1 MIFICCFPHRFIIFF
16 AFLILMEIELVSE
29 RNRFI
34 WNSFC
39 RDRKCTHVSNKSL
52 FCCTT
57 FTLLVSLL
65 IFLLML
71 LIVMMMIIIGWY
83 FGAVCVCK
91 RQITSIYHHEQ
102 ETNLQQRQLQQ
113 RPVCVEAE
121 KSMCDNDNDDND

>member
-1 MIFICCFPHRFIIFF
+1 MIFICCFPHRFITFF
-16 AFLILMEIELVSE
+16 CLFDFNEIELVSE
-29 RNRFI
+29 CNRFI

-39 RDRKCTHVSNKSL
+39 RDRECTHVFNKSL

-83 FGAVCVCK
+83 FGAVYVLYVNDRLLQYITTYKK
-91 RQITSIYHHEQ
+91 RIY
-102 ETNLQQRQLQQ
+102 NNN
-113 RPVCVEAE
+113 VNYN
-121 KSMCDNDNDDND
+121 NDQYV